1 MIIVLVIVAAILRP
15 LSENISEELL
25 ALATLLIVAYIIL
38 SV

>member
-1 MIIVLVIVAAILRP
+1 MIIVLVIIAAILRP

-25 ALATLLIVAYIIL
+25 ALAILLIMAYIIL